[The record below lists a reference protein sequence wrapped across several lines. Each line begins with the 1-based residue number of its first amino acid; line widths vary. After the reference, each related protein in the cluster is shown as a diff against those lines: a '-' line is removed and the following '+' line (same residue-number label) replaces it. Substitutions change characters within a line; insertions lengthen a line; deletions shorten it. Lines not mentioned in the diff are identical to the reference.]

1 MSNKEVSKYALEQ
14 ILMHHSNIIKRL
26 IGALIVV
33 TVLWFATIAV
43 FTYYLSLPED
53 TYEVSVDNADGNANY
68 IGNDMNGD
76 INNGQR

>member
-14 ILMHHSNIIKRL
+14 LLMHSSVIIKRL
-26 IGALIVV
+26 IAALII
-33 TVLWFATIAV
+33 TAVLWFATIAV
-43 FTYYLSLPED
+43 FTYYLALPD
-53 TYEVSVDNADGNANY
+53 DSYEVSVDNADGNANY

>member
-14 ILMHHSNIIKRL
+14 ILIHTSNTVKRL
-26 IGALIVV
+26 VTALIITV
-33 TVLWFATIAV
+33 VLWFATIAV
-43 FTYYLSLPED
+43 FTYYLALPED
-53 TYEVSVDNADGNANY
+53 TCDVSVENDDGNANY

>member
-14 ILMHHSNIIKRL
+14 ILMHHTNIVKRL
-26 IGALIVV
+26 IIALIILA
-33 TVLWFATIAV
+33 VLWFSTIAV
-43 FTYYLSLPED
+43 FTYYLALPED
-53 TYEVSVDNADGNANY
+53 TYEVSVENDDGNANY